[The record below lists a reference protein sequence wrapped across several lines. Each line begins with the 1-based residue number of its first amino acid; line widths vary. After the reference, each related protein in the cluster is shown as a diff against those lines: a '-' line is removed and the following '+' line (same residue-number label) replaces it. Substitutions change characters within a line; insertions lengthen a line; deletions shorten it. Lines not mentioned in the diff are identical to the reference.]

1 MKAFCLINIIS
12 KNGFYV
18 WFDGI
23 KNSPITNLSDNL
35 LFPKQKPNKRKS
47 SKIRNGKADVMQK
60 KFGNYFERLNTN
72 DYARIQCIRN
82 WITWHIGMLDLCLFG
97 LIITETQS

>member
-1 MKAFCLINIIS
+1 MERRHQKFTNYQFIRQSAVS
-12 KNGFYV
+12 KT
-18 WFDGI
+18 
-23 KNSPITNLSDNL
+23 KT
-35 LFPKQKPNKRKS
+35 KQKKNHRKFAMA
-47 SKIRNGKADVMQK
+47 NQTD
-60 KFGNYFERLNTN
+60 GNYFERLNTN

>member
-1 MKAFCLINIIS
+1 MYGTTTS
-12 KNGFYV
+12 KIHHLPIYPTICCFQN
-18 WFDGI
+18 
-23 KNSPITNLSDNL
+23 KNQT
-35 LFPKQKPNKRKS
+35 KEKS
-47 SKIRNGKADVMQK
+47 SKIRNGKADVMQT